1 MAGNVFN
8 RYLWL
13 IELIRREGP
22 ITFSEISNKW
32 EYAAI
37 NETRERLPRKT
48 FYNHCTKIDE
58 IFDLNIKY
66 KNSFGYY
73 IEEPEESEVWKLEL
87 LNRLLLHS
95 AIKDNPSLA
104 NKVKNLDCTSHDE
117 LPIIVECIQKQAV
130 ISFVKPIAY
139 HLKSSKRGTLGSLRR
154 ELIRKGK
161 HYSDFLVLSAVE
173 VDYRWFAIGAFIEQD
188 KPFEQWRIAVFKLNG
203 MKEIKVQYESKTDF
217 TQAFNLQE
225 YLDTFAFDKSDK
237 FDDDRASFEQ
247 CLSNYR
253 LRTRYGCL
261 AHSIKIK

>member
-73 IEEPEESEVWKLEL
+73 IEEPEESDVWKLEL
-87 LNRLLLHS
+87 LNRLLIHS
-95 AIKDNPSLA
+95 AIKDNPALA
-104 NKVKNLDCTSHDE
+104 DRVKYMDQITDKE
-117 LPIIVECIQKQAV
+117 LPRIVECIQKQGV
-130 ISFVKPIAY
+130 ISFIKPGRVTS
-139 HLKSSKRGTLGSLRR
+139 KSGTLASAMKER
-154 ELIRKGK
+154 IDNGK
-161 HYSDFLVLSAVE
+161 HYSGFLVLAAIE
-173 VDYRWFAIGAFIEQD
+173 VGFRWFVIGAFVEHD
-188 KPFEQWRIAVFKLNG
+188 KPFEEWRLSAYTLDN
-203 MKEIKVQYESKTDF
+203 MKEIKILYEAKIESAK
-217 TQAFNLQE
+217 AFSLQE
-225 YLDTFAFDKSDK
+225 YIDSFVFDPSDT
-237 FDDDRASFEQ
+237 FDDDRSQLAQ
-247 CLSNYR
+247 CLFNPTYR
-253 LRTRYGCL
+253 IKYGRLVRCNKTK
-261 AHSIKIK
+261 S